1 MPLAMSFSISST
13 PVSQPVISPR
23 PGNSI
28 VHPIHKSGFLS
39 DASNFRPIS
48 IVPAFPKLVE
58 RIVQRQL
65 YYYMASNHL
74 FSQSQHGF
82 RSNHSTETALLTVSD
97 HILSATDRQA
107 ITLLPSTYLT
117 CPNAATWLTTPSSY
131 PNSKPILS
139 IRPGFPLT
147 SMATQSVCTADGRG
161 NRHLSRSLPNH
172 IGVFQVSSLGPF
184 LFQIFANDLR
194 RRTAGTAGARGTRVG
209 FVVCREPGRISLYYV
224 ALPPSRPQPIGS
236 RKLLEPRSR
245 SAVHRDENFVS

>member
-1 MPLAMSFSISST
+1 MPFAMSFSISST

-48 IVPAFPKLVE
+48 IVPRLPQACRKDSSAAAVLLHGQQPPFFPIPARFPLKPLNRNRASYRIRSHPFRHRPPGHHSPPLHLLDLSKCFDVIDHAKL
-58 RIVQRQL
+58 
-65 YYYMASNHL
+65 
-74 FSQSQHGF
+74 
-82 RSNHSTETALLTVSD
+82 
-97 HILSATDRQA
+97 LSKLQ
-107 ITLLPSTYLT
+107 TYSID
-117 CPNAATWLTTPSSY
+117 PTWFSSY
-131 PNSKPILS
+131 LHGHTICLYSWRAWEPPLIPI
-139 IRPGFPLT
+139 P
-147 SMATQSVCTADGRG
+147 TQSYRCIPGILARTI
-161 NRHLSRSLPNH
+161 P
-172 IGVFQVSSLGPF
+172 IP
-184 LFQIFANDLR
+184 DLR
-194 RRTAGTAGARGTRVG
+194 QWLSPLRTAGARGTRVG